1 MMMSLPRLA
10 PVPRAAPR
18 RTAEGKAPDA
28 RDAEILKLVAA
39 DTPSHRGAW
48 KLDGKAWQTFTR
60 RQGSKDHL
68 NHENIPEEGE
78 DESGE
83 RPIETDEVGAP
94 GEDED
99 EYEDEGY
106 DGLSSL

>member
-18 RTAEGKAPDA
+18 RIAEGKAPDA

-68 NHENIPEEGE
+68 NHGNIPEEVE

-83 RPIETDEVGAP
+83 RSDEVGAP

-99 EYEDEGY
+99 EDEGY
-106 DGLSSL
+106 DGLCSL